1 MTTTITETL
10 YYFNWKYDARRQL
23 DDQPLFSSS
32 VSADLLQACLLTDGD
47 VCIHS
52 RFGIRVEPR
61 RPIIYNRFHDVV
73 IIRKT
78 RKVARSLTQ
87 EMKGVHKWAAKVR
100 VLIIQIEKED
110 HNHLP
115 VL

>member
-1 MTTTITETL
+1 MTTTTEML

-23 DDQPLFSSS
+23 DDQPIFSSS
-32 VSADLLQACLLTDGD
+32 VSADLLQACLLTGD

-61 RPIIYNRFHDVV
+61 RPIVCIIVHDVV
-73 IIRKT
+73 VIRKT
-78 RKVARSLTQ
+78 IKVDRSLTQ

-100 VLIIQIEKED
+100 VLIIQSEKED